1 MIIMGIDP
9 GLAIVGFGVIEKT
22 RQGIKVIDYGVIN
35 TSKDHTLPERLVEIY
50 QGMNALIEKYKPDH
64 IAMEELFF
72 NTNITTGI
80 TVAEARGV
88 ALCCCMQK
96 MGKERLYEYTPL
108 QIKQALT
115 GYGRAEKQQIQ
126 YMVKTILR
134 LKAVPKPD
142 DAADGLAVAICHAQT
157 SLILSGTDIK

>member
-22 RQGIKVIDYGVIN
+22 RQGIRVLDYGVIN
-35 TSKDHTLPERLVEIY
+35 TPKEHTLPERLEEIY
-50 QGMNALIEKYKPDH
+50 HGMNALIEKYQPDH
-64 IAMEELFF
+64 VAMEELFF

-80 TVAEARGV
+80 AVAEARGV
-88 ALCCCMQK
+88 ALLACIQK
-96 MGKERLYEYTPL
+96 MGKSRLFEYTPL

-134 LKAVPKPD
+134 LKSVPKPD

-157 SLILSGTDIK
+157 SLLLSGTDIK